1 MSIAKMTLIG
11 LMKYYESNYH
21 GYGEDLFDLLNLPEG
36 IDKNTVINNIL
47 MKGGEFEVLYPN
59 ADYTRAF
66 IGVWGQKW
74 YRTFDKW
81 VAALAIQYEPL
92 YNFDRYE
99 EYEDN
104 GTLSNTKTGTLNNGT
119 TISETVNNTGTQTSA
134 LQYNSDTTDIK
145 SGKDTT
151 TRTDNLSES
160 TSTSTSG
167 TTTKD
172 ETKTSRTN
180 GTVTQ
185 SVDTLNNQTQ
195 TETNTN
201 NSATTTRTTSAFNSN
216 DPVFDNS
223 DILTG
228 GNTRTIAYSG
238 STPDNQ
244 TTTTSVSYGAAN
256 GDTEDID
263 STDTVS
269 ESVTGSKSNTGTE
282 TNEITYDSDVTRQN
296 RGIDTTTRTDNLIQ
310 TTSNT
315 ISGTGST
322 SDTSNGTTRNVHTG
336 HLYGNIGVTTTQQML
351 ESELNIAMWNLYD
364 HIADIFIDEFCIKVY

>member
-1 MSIAKMTLIG
+1 MD
-11 LMKYYESNYH
+11 YYNSPYQTGH
-21 GYGEDLFDLLNLPEG
+21 DLFDLMNFPEG
-36 IDKNTVINNIL
+36 IDKNTVINNIIL
-47 MKGGEFEVLYPN
+47 KGGEFETLYPN
-59 ADYTRAF
+59 ADYMRYF
-66 IGVWGQKW
+66 IGVWSNKW

-81 VAALAIQYEPL
+81 VSALSIEYEPL

-104 GTLSNTKTGTLNNGT
+104 GTLSNTKTGSLTNGT
-119 TISETVNNTGTQTSA
+119 TFSETVNNTGTQTSA
-134 LQYNSDTTDIK
+134 LQYNSDITDTK
-145 SGKDTT
+145 SGKDTV
-151 TRTDNLSES
+151 TRTDNLSET
-160 TSTSTSG
+160 TSNTTSN

-172 ETKTSRTN
+172 ETETSRTN

-238 STPDNQ
+238 TTPDNQ

-256 GDTEDID
+256 GDTKDID
-263 STDTVS
+263 STIT
-269 ESVTGSKSNTGTE
+269 ESGSTSGSRSNTGTE
-282 TNEITYDSDVTRQN
+282 TNETLYDSDITRQN
-296 RGIDTTTRTDNLIQ
+296 RGIDTTTRTDNLAQ

-315 ISGTGST
+315 VSGTGST
-322 SDTSNGTTRNVHTG
+322 TDTTNGTNTNTHIG

-364 HIADIFIDEFCIKVY
+364 HIADIFINEFCIKLY